1 MELKMKYNYS
11 YFIYPYVIKNY
22 NKYVQRLLDSPRY
35 NAKFFEREK
44 DLSVYNYFLPTVRD
58 FMFRSFGISKSDDK
72 SKQSI
77 DEKMK
82 QNMFKSGDCAVF
94 EYNIGNEAQAKTSDG
109 DRNFFQD

>member
-1 MELKMKYNYS
+1 M
-11 YFIYPYVIKNY
+11 FIIIFCLRFVI
-22 NKYVQRLLDSPRY
+22 
-35 NAKFFEREK
+35 
-44 DLSVYNYFLPTVRD
+44 
-58 FMFRSFGISKSDDK
+58 ISKSDDK